1 MFDWRGHL
9 RALVAA
15 LIALPLVWWPV
26 VSVAN
31 PYIMAWNVIKSASGG
46 KVALPTASNL
56 LRQFQL
62 GGAALSGLP
71 GGGVKAAGTVA
82 LPVANT
88 AIGGLIGS
96 TVGRSALLTGA
107 AKVATWTVP
116 GAAIAAALE
125 FVRCRSDGTSIAGII
140 ECDPL
145 TDPQP
150 FTGAHYRYQS
160 SDPWVPT
167 RAQACQQVAA
177 HFNANAS
184 QQSCTKQGQSY
195 FHTPVFTSVPHP
207 SGVETHCLTT
217 WQSFNMT
224 TCTVSVDSSVT
235 HGISKTTTTTTSC
248 VPPSVAGGP
257 DGKCTTPED
266 NWVPEDDLGGRFL
279 DWRNQP
285 GWPSAATD
293 LELAKD
299 IANYEGPNEPIP
311 APAVSTEIENQPG
324 SVPGGSK
331 VSTKVNADGTKTQ
344 TTTTTTY
351 NVTYNGDTYYVT
363 TTTATTIQ
371 NFDQNDDPLG
381 PPVTEEETETPPAVD
396 PGVPTEPVEDLE
408 CGLPGYPPCKIDET
422 GTPSSVDV
430 SQEAVND
437 SKADALEAI
446 TGLGNV
452 QAPAWSWTF
461 ALPSG
466 CTPIVIGPFAGHSVG
481 VDLCE
486 WQPMIHDIVSLI
498 WIAAAIWGC
507 VGLVG
512 RTLSTG

>member
-1 MFDWRGHL
+1 MVDWRGHL
-9 RALVAA
+9 RALGAA
-15 LIALPLVWWPV
+15 VIALPLVWAPPLAFAGWDTFTV
-26 VSVAN
+26 VKKPNGGTVVA
-31 PYIMAWNVIKSASGG
+31 PSMRS
-46 KVALPTASNL
+46 L
-56 LRQFQL
+56 LRDAFSRP
-62 GGAALSGLP
+62 GAVQSLP
-71 GGGVKAAGTVA
+71 GGGVNATAPVA
-82 LPVANT
+82 LPVGNT
-88 AIGGLIGS
+88 SVGATGGQALSRG
-96 TVGRSALLTGA
+96 ALLRGA
-107 AKVATWTVP
+107 ARVAVGLGP
-116 GAAIAAALE
+116 GLAIAAALE
-125 FVRCRSDGTSIAGII
+125 FVRCRDDGTSIAGII

-150 FTGAHYRYQS
+150 FTGPHYRWTSAY
-160 SDPWVPT
+160 PWVPT
-167 RAQACQQVAA
+167 RAQACEQVAA
-177 HFNANAS
+177 AFNSAATPMSCQGNA
-184 QQSCTKQGQSY
+184 Y
-195 FHTPVFTSVPHP
+195 TPVYTSVPHP

-217 WQSFNMT
+217 WQVPNLY
-224 TCTVSVDSSVT
+224 TCALVDQSAT
-235 HGISKTTTTTTSC
+235 HQVSKTNTTTTSC
-248 VPPSVAGGP
+248 VPPSAPGGP
-257 DGKCTTPED
+257 DGKCTTPEE
-266 NWVPEDDLGGRFL
+266 NWIPEEDLGGRFL

-285 GWPSAATD
+285 GWPSAASDDKVAQD
-293 LELAKD
+293 L
-299 IANYEGPNEPIP
+299 ANAPDTVDPFEGETFDAPSLSGGP
-311 APAVSTEIENQPG
+311 ATAD
-324 SVPGGSK
+324 GGSK
-331 VSTKVNADGTKTQ
+331 TSTKINADGTKTQ
-344 TTTTTTY
+344 TTTTTTH
-351 NVTYNGDTYYVT
+351 NITYNQNNYTFT
-363 TTTATTIQ
+363 TTTTTIIQ

-381 PPVTEEETETPPAVD
+381 PPITEEQTETPPAGD
-396 PGVPTEPVEDLE
+396 PNAPAELPEDLE